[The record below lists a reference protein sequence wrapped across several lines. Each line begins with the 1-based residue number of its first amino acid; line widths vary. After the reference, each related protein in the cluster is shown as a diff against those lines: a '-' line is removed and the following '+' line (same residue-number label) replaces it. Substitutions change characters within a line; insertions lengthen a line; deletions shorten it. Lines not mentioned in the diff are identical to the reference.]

1 MGKPAASF
9 EEDLMLTLQVIMDH
23 DVRST
28 TVSKEQFISQMQE
41 VKSIPEPETPVD
53 LSIPYDAAARLAY
66 ADSDESLPFADFK
79 AKYEADAVAM
89 VISKKPV
96 DLSIPYDAA
105 VVLAFKNS
113 DRSIPYSEFKAQ
125 YEADAVAQVVAK
137 KKARES
143 S

>member
-9 EEDLMLTLQVIMDH
+9 EEDLLLTLQIIKDH
-23 DVRST
+23 DARSV

-41 VKSIPEPETPVD
+41 MKSIPEPEAPVD
-53 LSIPYDAAARLAY
+53 LTVPYDAAARLAY
-66 ADSDESLPFADFK
+66 AASDKRLSFDAFK

-96 DLSIPYDAA
+96 DLRIPYDAA
-105 VVLAFKNS
+105 AVLAFMSS
-113 DRSIPYSEFKAQ
+113 DRSTPFGNFKAR
-125 YEADAVAQVVAK
+125 YEAEAVAQVVAK